1 MTRRQMGIG
10 KSYLKHSFK
19 SNLGLQTQEK
29 RAKTGFAA
37 KGKKSGRIR
46 PAICMVI
53 QTWGF
58 DKPKVIKIPR
68 WDQKTV
74 GTKSLKY

>member
-37 KGKKSGRIR
+37 KGKK
-46 PAICMVI
+46 
-53 QTWGF
+53 
-58 DKPKVIKIPR
+58 R
-68 WDQKTV
+68 WQDSTCDLH
-74 GTKSLKY
+74 GDSDLGL